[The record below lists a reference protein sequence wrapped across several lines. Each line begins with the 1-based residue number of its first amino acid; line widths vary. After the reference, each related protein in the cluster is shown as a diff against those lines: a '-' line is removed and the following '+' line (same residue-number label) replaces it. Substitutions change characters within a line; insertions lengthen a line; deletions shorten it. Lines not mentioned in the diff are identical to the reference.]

1 MPDQASRMRD
11 LASRTRRRRSGG
23 GPLLLT
29 VTSGKGGVGKS
40 TIALN
45 LALALAGSGVKVL
58 LVDADANLA
67 GLDILL
73 GMAPRF
79 RLGNV
84 LRREREIEEVL
95 ISAGPGLKV
104 LPGSSGDVDYPLLT
118 AERQAQLLEDLR
130 ALEERFDVVLIDT
143 AAGLTREVVAFATE
157 ADNVLVVT
165 TPEPTAVV
173 DAYAMVK
180 VVTVSRPDAEVEM
193 LINAARLPREAEEAA
208 HKLRLAVA
216 HFLKR
221 EIRCAGVIPY
231 DPAVHTAVQEQKPLM
246 ISAPRSAAALSVQ
259 AVARAF
265 AGQHLTSIEGR
276 ALAV

>member
-1 MPDQASRMRD
+1 
-11 LASRTRRRRSGG
+11 
-23 GPLLLT
+23 

-45 LALALAGSGVKVL
+45 MALALAGSGVKVL

-73 GMAPRF
+73 GVAPRF

-84 LRREREIEEVL
+84 LRGEREIEEVL
-95 ISAGPGLKV
+95 IGAGPGLKV

-118 AERQAQLLEDLR
+118 SDRQAQLLEDLR
-130 ALEERFDVVLIDT
+130 TLEERFDVVVIDT
-143 AAGLTREVVAFATE
+143 AAGLSREVVAFATE
-157 ADNVLVVT
+157 ADRVLVVT

-180 VVTVSRPDAEVEM
+180 VVTVSRPDAAVEM

-231 DPAVHTAVQEQKPLM
+231 DPAVPRAVQEQKPLM
-246 ISAPRSAAALSVQ
+246 VLAPRSAAALSVQ

-265 AGQHLTSIEGR
+265 AGQNLMSVEGR

>member
-11 LASRTRRRRSGG
+11 LASRTRRRRQGSA
-23 GPLLLT
+23 PLLLT

-45 LALALAGSGVKVL
+45 LALAFAGSGVKVL

-73 GMAPRF
+73 GVAPRF
-79 RLGNV
+79 RFGDV
-84 LRREREIEEVL
+84 LRGEREIEEVL
-95 ISAGPGLKV
+95 IGAGPGLKV

-118 AERQAQLLEDLR
+118 AERQAQVLEDLR
-130 ALEERFDVVLIDT
+130 TLEERFDVVIIDT
-143 AAGLTREVVAFATE
+143 AAGLTREVVTFATE
-157 ADNVLVVT
+157 ADRVLVVT

-193 LINAARLPREAEEAA
+193 LINAARLPREAEETA

-231 DPAVHTAVQEQKPLM
+231 DPAVRAAVLEQKPLM
-246 ISAPRSAAALSVQ
+246 VSAPHSAAALSVQ

-265 AGQHLTSIEGR
+265 AGQHLMSTEGR